1 MQITQHWLN
10 QATHCRSPN
19 HDERPD
25 EADISLIVIHC
36 ISLPSGQY
44 NNDNVDLFFS
54 NKLPIQADPSFQ
66 HIAKMQVSAHLFIRR
81 TGAITQYVP
90 FNMRAWHAGKSR
102 YQGRSQCNDFS
113 IGIEL
118 EGTDDSPYQ
127 DAQYLKLAQVIKLL
141 IAHYPQLT
149 TQQITGHSTIA
160 PDRKSDPGHYFNWE
174 KIEHLLKAP

>member
-1 MQITQHWLN
+1 MHITQHWLN
-10 QATHCRSPN
+10 QATHCLSPN

-54 NKLPIQADPSFQ
+54 NKLPIHADPSFQ
-66 HIAKMQVSAHLFIRR
+66 HIAKTQVSAHLFIRR
-81 TGAITQYVP
+81 NGDITQYVP

-113 IGIEL
+113 IGVEL

-127 DAQYLKLAQVIKLL
+127 DAQYLKLAHVIKLL

-149 TQQITGHSTIA
+149 TKQITGHSTIA
-160 PDRKSDPGHYFNWE
+160 PDRKSDPGHYFNWG
-174 KIEHLLKAP
+174 KIDHLLKAP

>member
-1 MQITQHWLN
+1 
-10 QATHCRSPN
+10 
-19 HDERPD
+19 
-25 EADISLIVIHC
+25 
-36 ISLPSGQY
+36 
-44 NNDNVDLFFS
+44 
-54 NKLPIQADPSFQ
+54 
-66 HIAKMQVSAHLFIRR
+66 MQVSAHLFIRR

-90 FNMRAWHAGKSR
+90 FNMRAWHAGKSH

-160 PDRKSDPGHYFNWE
+160 PDRKSDPGHYFNWG

>member
-10 QATHCRSPN
+10 QATHRLSPN
-19 HDERPD
+19 HDKRPD

-44 NNDNVDLFFS
+44 NNDNVDLLFS

-81 TGAITQYVP
+81 NGDITQYVP

-127 DAQYLKLAQVIKLL
+127 DTQYLKLAHVIKLL

-149 TQQITGHSTIA
+149 TKQITGHSTIA
-160 PDRKSDPGHYFNWE
+160 PDRKSDPGHYFNWG
-174 KIEHLLKAP
+174 KIDHLLKAP